1 MVTSLAGSRFLY
13 PARQYRLMIMTRVMA
28 TEHLRLRPVIEEGS
42 AAGLTCLDSGM
53 IAVAKTFIQIL
64 I

>member
-1 MVTSLAGSRFLY
+1 
-13 PARQYRLMIMTRVMA
+13 MTRVMA

-53 IAVAKTFIQIL
+53 IAVAKKFIQRL
-64 I
+64 IYVVISL